1 LEEWREEE
9 KRKNLEKRKARDWKL
24 EGRVKP

>member
-1 LEEWREEE
+1 VGRYIEED
-9 KRKNLEKRKARDWKL
+9 KRKNLEKRKAIAKEV